1 MMLAMLVCLTLC
13 DPLER
18 TIDAMIQVESGGNWN
33 AIGDGGRS
41 VGGLQIG
48 RAYWTDGT
56 RFLGVPWPYEAAR
69 DPIKARAVCRAY
81 LLGYQ
86 RAGGYPAIPETFAA
100 IHNGGPHGPD
110 KKATKIFVKK
120 VLKALDKPDSM
131 Q

>member
-81 LLGYQ
+81 LLHYASEGT
-86 RAGGYPAIPETFAA
+86 PEAFARC
-100 IHNGGPHGPD
+100 HNSGPGWRN
-110 KKATKIFVKK
+110 KMAKTQKYWEKCKK
-120 VLKALDKPDSM
+120 VLDKPDSR
-131 Q
+131 

>member
-1 MMLAMLVCLTLC
+1 MLIMLVCLTLC

-48 RAYWTDGT
+48 RDYWTDGT
-56 RFLGVPWPYEAAR
+56 RFLGVAWPYEAAR
-69 DPIKARAVCRAY
+69 DPIKARQVVRAY

-86 RAGGYPAIPETFAA
+86 RAGGYSPTPEVFAA
-100 IHNGGPHGPD
+100 LHNGGPTGPK
-110 KKATKIFVKK
+110 KKATKSYVKK
-120 VLKALDKPDSM
+120 ILKVLDN
-131 Q
+131 QQTNQ